1 MIYVNDPSAP
11 GLPSFSVLAIGR
23 AEMDDGFIAKPLG
36 RRQIDQA
43 YPLVCAM
50 APGLGIDRW
59 RAFAAAVLDSAT
71 LGGGAEGVGG
81 DGAAGEGRPPGS
93 RGIMTVQNAQ
103 GYLHGLFSYTAEPHL
118 LHGRTLCVDN
128 FVVLDLFDVAGVAEA
143 LLRAMEGLARRL
155 GCAAIHTT
163 LPDRP
168 AHTVSRPDSL
178 QGPCRDPIPD
188 CFRTEGHRRETIR
201 FCKDLAVVNDNAV
214 TPAEGRRD
222 AE

>member
-71 LGGGAEGVGG
+71 LEGS
-81 DGAAGEGRPPGS
+81 GEGRPPAS

-163 LPDRP
+163 LPDRFARP
-168 AHTVSRPDSL
+168 ESLEGSR
-178 QGPCRDPIPD
+178 RDPIPD